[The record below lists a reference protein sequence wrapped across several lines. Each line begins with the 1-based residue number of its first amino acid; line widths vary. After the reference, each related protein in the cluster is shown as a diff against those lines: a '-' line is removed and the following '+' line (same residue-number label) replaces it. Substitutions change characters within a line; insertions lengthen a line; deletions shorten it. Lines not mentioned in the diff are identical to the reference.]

1 MKNNCTQISTTSCI
15 KYTGP
20 SIPTFNIFCDE
31 DLDVVLTNLA
41 SALADTIAQKG
52 LEFSK
57 VKDTACLQ
65 FTTEERTRLNLMLDK
80 IVNKVCELYSLK
92 TFTPKAND
100 IIVDLEE
107 LFKNQASEY
116 YHCFNEVTAPNCKTT
131 ISLTSFISDILSQLC
146 DKFDAL
152 QVQIDNAA
160 VQVDQFKYTGAQV
173 KEVMN
178 CQSALTNSQEVSIL
192 ELLKLAE
199 DKDKSIIQLITGTS
213 ACSASTITLAAN
225 TLGVGTTQ
233 TSVKVALDDIIANV
247 EDAIN
252 NYSVTALTPTN
263 SGAFQA
269 SLSLAQTSNASSPI
283 TATIN
288 VAPHYARLYSTWDTG
303 LAISGT
309 SATSSSGTITTV
321 GTRYPIINTDTT
333 PSVILARHIDTADYG
348 IVSSNTNTT
357 TYITRSTDLKWMKIR
372 RAGLYRFE
380 LRGYLIIDPTNRP
393 TISSTAIAGTKVV
406 FHLLRR
412 QGSTVVSL
420 ARFSQTIEFANAAG
434 NLLYPASFFQFLNLS
449 GLTTYSAAV
458 NDEFGLGISFHSS
471 NTNVFSN
478 DELTAD
484 ITISFITRH
493 VVSLEATEFP
503 NVATNQ

>member
-20 SIPTFNIFCDE
+20 SIPAFNIFCDE
-31 DLDVVLTNLA
+31 DLDIVLTNLA

-116 YHCFNEVTAPNCKTT
+116 YHCFDEVTAPNCKTT

-152 QVQIDNAA
+152 QLQIDNAA

-199 DKDKSIIQLITGTS
+199 DKDKSIIGLITGTE
-213 ACSASTITLAAN
+213 ACSVSNITLAAN
-225 TLGVGTTQ
+225 GLGIGTTQ
-233 TSVKVALDDIIANV
+233 TSVKGALDDIIANV
-247 EDAIN
+247 EDAIID
-252 NYSVTALTPTN
+252 YSVTSITPTN
-263 SGAFQA
+263 SGAYQA
-269 SLSLAQTSNASSPI
+269 SLSLAQSGNGSSPI
-283 TATIN
+283 TATVN
-288 VAPHYARLYSTWDTG
+288 VAPHYARLASTWNTG
-303 LAISGT
+303 LAISYTDGT
-309 SATSSSGTITTV
+309 TNGYTSIVNSENGTNDI
-321 GTRYPIINTDTT
+321 RCK
-333 PSVILARHIDTADYG
+333 HIDTDVYSLLASNSSSATK
-348 IVSSNTNTT
+348 IVLGDDSKF
-357 TYITRSTDLKWMKIR
+357 LKIK
-372 RAGLYRFE
+372 RAGIYRFE
-380 LRGYLIIDPTNRP
+380 WRGYLILDPSNKP
-393 TISSTAIAGTKVV
+393 DNSMKVV
-406 FHLLRR
+406 FHLIRKNTANGTR
-412 QGSTVVSL
+412 SIARPSETIVFNNGS
-420 ARFSQTIEFANAAG
+420 ANLYDSG
-434 NLLYPASFFQFLNLS
+434 DNLFLNLS
-449 GLTTYSAAV
+449 GVHSMNCSV
-458 NDEFGLGISFHSS
+458 DDQFGLGISFHLTNEASS
-471 NTNVFSN
+471 TNILPYAIATNFV
-478 DELTAD
+478 TK
-484 ITISFITRH
+484 H

-503 NVATNQ
+503 TLS

>member
-20 SIPTFNIFCDE
+20 SIPTFNVFCDE

-152 QVQIDNAA
+152 QVQLDNAA

-173 KEVMN
+173 KEVLN

-199 DKDKSIIQLITGTS
+199 DKDKSIIGLITGTET
-213 ACSASTITLAAN
+213 CGTSTLTLASN
-225 TLGVGTTQ
+225 SLSIGTTQ
-233 TSVKVALDDIIANV
+233 TSVKAALDDIIAHIPNT
-247 EDAIN
+247 
-252 NYSVTALTPTN
+252 NYSVTSITPTN
-263 SGAFQA
+263 SGAYQA
-269 SLSLAQTSNASSPI
+269 SLSLAQTGNVSPNI

-288 VAPHYARLYSTWDTG
+288 VAPHYARLASTWNTG
-303 LAISGT
+303 LSIPYTNGT
-309 SATSSSGTITTV
+309 TNGYMSIVNSENGSDDV
-321 GTRYPIINTDTT
+321 RCK
-333 PSVILARHIDTADYG
+333 HIDTDVYSLLASNSSSPTK
-348 IVSSNTNTT
+348 IVLGDDSKF
-357 TYITRSTDLKWMKIR
+357 LKIK
-372 RAGLYRFE
+372 RAGIYRFE
-380 LRGYLIIDPTNRP
+380 WRGYLILNPATTPDN
-393 TISSTAIAGTKVV
+393 SMKVV
-406 FHLLRR
+406 FHLIRKNTANGTR
-412 QGSTVVSL
+412 SIARPSETIVFNNGS
-420 ARFSQTIEFANAAG
+420 AN
-434 NLLYPASFFQFLNLS
+434 LYDSGDYLFLNLS
-449 GLTTYSAAV
+449 GVHSMNCSV
-458 NDEFGLGISFHSS
+458 DDQFGLGISFHLTNEASS
-471 NTNVFSN
+471 TNILQN
-478 DELTAD
+478 AIAT
-484 ITISFITRH
+484 SFVTKH

-503 NVATNQ
+503 TLS